1 MPPRRPVARTP
12 APCVPAPWRR
22 WAAYG
27 GMQASCGSQGMAWA
41 LPGQER
47 APGTRESTREN
58 AQPWPPWLQWPPQAP
73 AAGPGHAH
81 LGPGSP
87 QVNAFC
93 AHQGPQAADPFTG
106 RGGSSSVGPR
116 SHPTQSLLSK
126 FSPDFREY
134 KRLGADLPPRGRVGP
149 FEPRKTL
156 SPPGRSQAR
165 DPPGRPGPRAWV
177 PPPRARPTWP
187 GTVAGPCSRPQVPG
201 SSLALCLW
209 RGGRRAGKWG
219 PREKDRTS
227 GWRGE
232 LPVPRTRPQ
241 GPCEAGL
248 ICPGWAPLPLGRLL
262 VGLPAL
268 SLPGTASWPET
279 GQSRL

>member
-1 MPPRRPVARTP
+1 MQPRRPVARTP

-165 DPPGRPGPRAWV
+165 DPPGDRVPGRGSRLPGPAPPGPEPWPAPVPGPR
-177 PPPRARPTWP
+177 
-187 GTVAGPCSRPQVPG
+187 
-201 SSLALCLW
+201 SLVLPWHSAS
-209 RGGRRAGKWG
+209 GGVGDGLASGVHGKRIG
-219 PREKDRTS
+219 
-227 GWRGE
+227 
-232 LPVPRTRPQ
+232 
-241 GPCEAGL
+241 
-248 ICPGWAPLPLGRLL
+248 PLGGGESSQFHGHDPRDP
-262 VGLPAL
+262 VKQA
-268 SLPGTASWPET
+268 
-279 GQSRL
+279 

>member
-73 AAGPGHAH
+73 AVGPGPAH

-93 AHQGPQAADPFTG
+93 GHQGAQAADPFTG
-106 RGGSSSVGPR
+106 RGGSSYVGTRSQRTSPFSQSSAQTLESRSV
-116 SHPTQSLLSK
+116 SVQV
-126 FSPDFREY
+126 F
-134 KRLGADLPPRGRVGP
+134 RLGAVWGRLSQERLLAPQAGLRPETPRETRSLGVGP
-149 FEPRKTL
+149 
-156 SPPGRSQAR
+156 A
-165 DPPGRPGPRAWV
+165 RPGP
-177 PPPRARPTWP
+177 PHQARNRGRPLFPAP
-187 GTVAGPCSRPQVPG
+187 GP
-201 SSLALCLW
+201 
-209 RGGRRAGKWG
+209 
-219 PREKDRTS
+219 
-227 GWRGE
+227 
-232 LPVPRTRPQ
+232 
-241 GPCEAGL
+241 
-248 ICPGWAPLPLGRLL
+248 
-262 VGLPAL
+262 
-268 SLPGTASWPET
+268 
-279 GQSRL
+279 